1 MSDATSLMKMA
12 EGSKDS
18 SLPMVIERNE
28 RRTKSRFIPKLL
40 KFAGK
45 IPFADDLAASWYC
58 AMDPATPRRAKGIL
72 LAALA
77 YFVMPADLMPDVIVT
92 LGFTD
97 DATVLATA
105 LGMVGTYIKP
115 KHRRQA
121 RRLLKIPEPPIDEDS

>member
-58 AMDPATPRRAKGIL
+58 AMDPATPRRVHYYAK
-72 LAALA
+72 
-77 YFVMPADLMPDVIVT
+77 
-92 LGFTD
+92 
-97 DATVLATA
+97 
-105 LGMVGTYIKP
+105 
-115 KHRRQA
+115 
-121 RRLLKIPEPPIDEDS
+121 S